1 MKLPFCNRCTISLL
15 TLTVFTAQEV
25 AGRFLP
31 HQTHIMGRKER
42 RAATHA
48 LQHLA
53 DTGVHGLRQ
62 MHGEVW
68 YLND

>member
-1 MKLPFCNRCTISLL
+1 MKLLFCNHCTISLL
-15 TLTVFTAQEV
+15 LSRVFTAQEV

-31 HQTHIMGRKER
+31 HQTHTMGRKER
-42 RAATHA
+42 IAATHA

-62 MHGEVW
+62 VHGEVW